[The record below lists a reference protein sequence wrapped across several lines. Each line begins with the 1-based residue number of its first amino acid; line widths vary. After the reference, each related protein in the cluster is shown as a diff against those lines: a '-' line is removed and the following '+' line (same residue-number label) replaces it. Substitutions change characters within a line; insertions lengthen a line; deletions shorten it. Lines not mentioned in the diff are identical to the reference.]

1 MVAHQGQ
8 LVLMVD
14 NRLLEIGRPTARELK
29 RKDLAWFIEGENE
42 DYIAPEVLRLSE
54 AEMEHFRKDANEVYD
69 LMVEAAKYVGSH
81 ELWEE
86 AGIPAVAVE
95 LVAHS
100 LRHELG
106 SHLIGRFD
114 YAGGLGEQP
123 LKLLEFN
130 ADTFSLLPESTHVQR
145 LQFDRLARKQR
156 KQSGQF
162 NLATQ
167 GLIRGFQQLLD
178 QNPEMSAS
186 LLVSGLGHPEDW
198 LNLDI
203 IREAAR
209 SAGFEDVQEAALD
222 KVIFSPEEGLFI
234 ELGNGEY
241 QRFDFWFKMI
251 PWDFIA
257 YEEPELMSTLTSIV
271 KQKHAVVINPAYS
284 MLLQSKGLLP
294 FLSKQF
300 AYHPSVLKS
309 SHDKA
314 TFGSSAH
321 VEKPIYGRTG
331 DNVKIFLYGKG
342 AAVAANAG
350 DYGHLPSIYQALAE
364 FEKDEDGDIY
374 QPSVFW
380 AGGSACGFCLRRQ
393 DSLIVD
399 DDAEFVGHIL
409 QEGPW

>member
-14 NRLLEIGRPTARELK
+14 NRLLEIGQPSARELK
-29 RKDLAWFIEGENE
+29 RKGLAWFIDGENE
-42 DYIAPEVLRLSE
+42 DYIAPEVLRLTE

-69 LMVEAAKYVGSH
+69 LMVEAAKYVGDH
-81 ELWEE
+81 KLWAA
-86 AGIPAVAVE
+86 AGIPPEAIE
-95 LVAHS
+95 LVEYS
-100 LRHELG
+100 LKHELG

-114 YAGGLGEQP
+114 YAGGLGEHP

-130 ADTFSLLPESTHVQR
+130 ADTFSLLPESTNIQR
-145 LQFDRLARKQR
+145 MQFESLPRKHR
-156 KQSGQF
+156 KKSGQF
-162 NLATQ
+162 NLISQ

-186 LLVSGLGHPEDW
+186 LLVSGLGHQEDW

-203 IREAAR
+203 IKDAAQR
-209 SAGFEDVQEAALD
+209 AGFEDVQEMTMSE
-222 KVIFSPEEGLFI
+222 VIFSRDEGIFI

-241 QRFDFWFKMI
+241 QRFDFWFKMV

-257 YEEPELMSTLTSIV
+257 YDEPELMSILTSIV

-294 FLSKQF
+294 FLSKKF

-309 SHDKA
+309 SNDKT
-314 TFGSSAH
+314 TFGSSPH

-331 DNVKIFLYGKG
+331 DNVKIYLHGGG
-342 AAVAANAG
+342 APSAVNEG
-350 DYGHLPSIYQALAE
+350 DYGHLPSIYQALAA
-364 FEKDEDGDIY
+364 FEQDEDGDIY

-409 QEGPW
+409 QEGQW